1 MHLCLLSPL
10 LVVYSHFT
18 AVLATCGIRLPV
30 GAFEKAQSR
39 LLLLADSK
47 EEE

>member
-1 MHLCLLSPL
+1 MAEGVFGRP
-10 LVVYSHFT
+10 
-18 AVLATCGIRLPV
+18 VLATCGIRSPV